1 MTAPVIAPNPA
12 GPFDPLVWAC
22 CVWLLIRIADLEHQ
36 VQAARQTVDAE
47 QDAHSETRLLLPRRP
62 ERTDL
67 GAKVRNAAQPLPE
80 LRARRGEVAS

>member
-36 VQAARQTVDAE
+36 VQAARQTVGAE
-47 QDAHSETRLLLPRRP
+47 QDAHSVTRLLLPPRR

-67 GAKVRNAAQPLPE
+67 DAKVAAASQPIAE
-80 LRARRGEVAS
+80 VRARRGEVQ